1 LRHKEYPMRHADF
14 YRRKAEIKSGEFDDQ
29 DAAA

>member
-1 LRHKEYPMRHADF
+1 MGHADF